1 MGKVIF
7 YIMTLFFTN
16 SCFKEESPIE
26 IAADGKAIILPTT
39 AKIVEADAVDW
50 MVGMPRR
57 ADKISKGIRLK
68 VTFPHLDSKKLQK
81 VMADHDITGWV
92 VSIYRETSRGIVPL
106 GMVHAPIIHTI
117 ESRSQFRQVDFVIVD
132 VFYTAAYISRAYEN
146 LACPV
151 EGHSKRVT
159 NIKVTDRTVFTK
171 SLSVRATEEEPIPG
185 KIPEASLVPYN
196 LNGGKEL
203 MGSYFAEIAL
213 FNHEKGLRKSNFYTV
228 PTTVNVLGEQETTV
242 TGCQGREDV
251 GIPKSTGESKEER
264 IKKFKLRK

>member
-1 MGKVIF
+1 MGKIIF

-16 SCFKEESPIE
+16 SCFKEKSPIE
-26 IAADGKAIILPTT
+26 ITTDGKAIILPIG

-68 VTFPHLDSKKLQK
+68 VSFPHFDSEKLQR

-92 VSIYRETSRGIVPL
+92 VSVYKETSRGIIPL

-117 ESRSQFRQVDFVIVD
+117 ESRSQFRQVDYVIVD

-159 NIKVTDRTVFTK
+159 NIEVTGRTVFTK

-185 KIPEASLVPYN
+185 RIPEASIVPYN
-196 LNGGKEL
+196 LNGGREL
-203 MGSYFAEIAL
+203 MGSYYVEIAL
-213 FNHEKGLRKSNFYTV
+213 FNHAKGLRKSNFYTI
-228 PTTVNVLGEQETTV
+228 PTTVTVLGEQETMV
-242 TGCQGREDV
+242 TGCQGKEDV
-251 GIPKSTGESKEER
+251 GIPKSSGESKEER
-264 IKKFKLRK
+264 IKKFKFSK